1 VNPDLFISYAWTSGE
16 HREWVR
22 LLASNL
28 KAAGYDVLIDAD
40 VDYGDG
46 LSGFM
51 RRATSCTHVLFV
63 VDANYVDRADNLP
76 DSGVAIENRAI
87 AEVYDEKPSG
97 WLSVL
102 FKDNPGCRLPA
113 WLAGHS
119 PKGLN
124 FNADPE
130 CRSFPGSEQVED
142 LWRWIEGL
150 PANREHMTPV
160 ATLRARA
167 RRLEEIDRQRDPN
180 SWTSPSVEGEVEF
193 EFEKAPNNAYRLGY
207 GTFRFT
213 LEVTACEFNSV
224 YVYKDKIH
232 AVGLN
237 RSLAEEHSE
246 LAAQLT
252 PGRSVTARVGDEVIL
267 QNSEGV
273 LCLVKILGVQQEQ
286 SVPTYVPASVRF
298 HYRILTSS

>member
-1 VNPDLFISYAWTSGE
+1 
-16 HREWVR
+16 
-22 LLASNL
+22 
-28 KAAGYDVLIDAD
+28 
-40 VDYGDG
+40 
-46 LSGFM
+46 
-51 RRATSCTHVLFV
+51 
-63 VDANYVDRADNLP
+63 
-76 DSGVAIENRAI
+76 
-87 AEVYDEKPSG
+87 
-97 WLSVL
+97 
-102 FKDNPGCRLPA
+102 
-113 WLAGHS
+113 
-119 PKGLN
+119 
-124 FNADPE
+124 
-130 CRSFPGSEQVED
+130 
-142 LWRWIEGL
+142 
-150 PANREHMTPV
+150 MTPV